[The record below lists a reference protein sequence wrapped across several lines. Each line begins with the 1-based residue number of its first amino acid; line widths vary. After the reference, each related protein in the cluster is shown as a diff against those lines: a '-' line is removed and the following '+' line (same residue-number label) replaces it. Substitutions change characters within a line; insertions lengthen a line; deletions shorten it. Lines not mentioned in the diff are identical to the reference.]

1 MKKSNLNINVNKE
14 DFVLNDYLYAW
25 NIFGE
30 RPNKIN
36 LYQTVNFENFEKI
49 LSDSN
54 IVDNCILIEVFPTD
68 EGNLVNKKIFTKLND
83 DVFLSYT
90 QFDSEAEESI
100 VTEIYFIY
108 NKNGEESLN
117 DFLEKIYELEESID
131 AGNPEIKSNTFTVSI
146 GSTGLEDQS
155 ISFLD
160 SDIENIDLYYNDQTL
175 RKVNKLSKS
184 IKNNKKGLSII
195 HGERGTGKSTL
206 IKYLSSK
213 IDKKFIFIPCSMFET
228 TIINPDFRSFINK
241 NPESVIILDDSDIYF
256 SEIYSKSNIF
266 TNNILQLVDGLDSDT
281 LKLHI
286 VAVLNLSD
294 VSDIDHILLD
304 CNNLIDIIN
313 VDELEVHKIKELNK
327 HLKSKIKIKKP
338 TKLIDVLKNRNFSGS
353 KNEIG
358 FQ

>member
-1 MKKSNLNINVNKE
+1 MKKNNLNINVNKE

-36 LYQTVNFENFEKI
+36 LYQTVNFEDFEKI

-54 IVDNCILIEVFPTD
+54 IVDNCILIEVFPTN

-90 QFDSEAEESI
+90 QFDSESEECI
-100 VTEIYFIY
+100 VTEICFIY
-108 NKNGEESLN
+108 NKNGEECLN
-117 DFLEKIYELEESID
+117 DFLDKIYELEEAID
-131 AGNPEIKSNTFTVSI
+131 SENPEEKSNTYTVSI
-146 GSTGLEDQS
+146 GTTGLEDQS

-175 RKVNKLSKS
+175 KKVNKLSKS

-195 HGERGTGKSTL
+195 HGERGTGQSTL
-206 IKYLSSK
+206 VKYLSSK

-241 NPESVIILDDSDIYF
+241 NPDSVIILDDSDLYF

-294 VSDIDHILLD
+294 VSEIDHILLD

-313 VDELEVHKIKELNK
+313 VEELEVNKIKELNK
-327 HLKSKIKIKKP
+327 HLKSKIKVKKP
-338 TKLIDVLKNRNFSGS
+338 TKLIDVLKNRNFTGH